1 MTARTKNLAEIIRA
15 NPGCVAVVDND
26 SWWLYKK
33 APDYEQEDDPENELA
48 NDRNVIR
55 VGRGYGSGCRYGGD
69 LLQALAQIVGITI
82 ESV

>member
-1 MTARTKNLAEIIRA
+1 MRTKNLAQIIRE

-26 SWWLYKK
+26 CWWLYKK
-33 APDYEQEDDPENELA
+33 APDPEQDDDSENELA

-55 VGRGYGSGCRYGGD
+55 VGDGYGSGNRYGGD